1 MHSVAK
7 KKTKHLFLQCV
18 FLEANIYTTP
28 IHNSSLLPEQNVSLN
43 KPIIL
48 NQYTES
54 K

>member
-7 KKTKHLFLQCV
+7 KKKLIPVMC